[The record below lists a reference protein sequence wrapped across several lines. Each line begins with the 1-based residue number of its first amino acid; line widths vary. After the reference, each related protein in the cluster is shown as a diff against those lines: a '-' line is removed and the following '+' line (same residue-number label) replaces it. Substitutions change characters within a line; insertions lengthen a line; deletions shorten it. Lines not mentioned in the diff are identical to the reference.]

1 MLMSLTDDASNKLT
15 SVPRSSAEVRRSWSV
30 NSSAVNTLFQAA
42 KTLGADLDQ
51 LVSEVGI
58 KPVETDSDQRVPV
71 ADLFSLYDCVARST
85 NNPDIGLYV
94 GRIDYINLLN
104 LQLYACSGCRTFKE
118 YLNVM
123 PSVLR
128 IVGDI
133 GEVKVRRH
141 EQFIRLDW
149 QPLEEATYSQR
160 YLSDSSLGVAAA
172 IVNSVCVQ
180 PIPVRAAHFTYARP
194 QDLTLLR
201 QQFGDNLKFDQP
213 VSSLYLDL
221 ACLGYPLIGLNAGWG
236 QVLAQPIRHLFEE
249 NSTSSDFVIALR
261 KTLLRLLPSGDMG
274 VDKVAAALNISR
286 RTLQRRLAEQG
297 TQFLQI
303 LKELRAELAQQYLA
317 DERLSITD
325 IAFLLGYMDQSSF
338 SAAFRG
344 WYDVSPRDFRKK

>member
-1 MLMSLTDDASNKLT
+1 MSLTNDASNKLAP
-15 SVPRSSAEVRRSWSV
+15 VPRLSAEVKRSWSV
-30 NSSAVNTLFQAA
+30 NSSALNTLFQAA
-42 KTLGADLDQ
+42 KILGADIDQ
-51 LVSEVGI
+51 LINEVGVQ
-58 KPVETDSDQRVPV
+58 PAEVDSDKRVPV
-71 ADLFSLYDCVARST
+71 ADLFNLYECVARAT
-85 NNPDIGLYV
+85 NNSDIGLYV

-133 GEVKVRRH
+133 GEVKVRRQ

-213 VSSLYLDL
+213 VSSLYLDI

-249 NSTSSDFVIALR
+249 NSTSSDFIIALR

-303 LKELRAELAQQYLA
+303 LQELRAELAQQYLA

-344 WYDVSPRDFRKK
+344 WYGLSPRDFRKK

>member
-1 MLMSLTDDASNKLT
+1 MLFDDESTKLVP
-15 SVPRSSAEVRRSWSV
+15 VPRKGVDGQRPWTV
-30 NSSAVNTLFQAA
+30 NSSAISTLFQAA
-42 KTLGADLDQ
+42 KSLGADIDSLSAQ
-51 LVSEVGI
+51 VGI
-58 KPVETDSDQRVPV
+58 SSKDLLDGEKRFPV
-71 ADLFSLYDCVARST
+71 ADLLSLYCVVARST
-85 NNPDIGLYV
+85 NTPDIGLYV
-94 GRIDYINLLN
+94 GRIDYINRLN
-104 LQLYACSGCRTFKE
+104 LQLYACSACGTFRE

-133 GEVKVRRH
+133 GEVKVRRE

-149 QPLEEATYSQR
+149 QPLAEETNSQR
-160 YLSDSSLGVAAA
+160 FLSDSSLGVAAA

-180 PIPVRAAHFTYARP
+180 PIPVRAAHFSYAQP
-194 QDLTLLR
+194 QNLSLLT
-201 QQFGDNLKFDQP
+201 QQFGQNLLFDQP
-213 VSSLYLDL
+213 VSCLYLDRE
-221 ACLGYPLIGLNAGWG
+221 CLDYPLIGLDADWG
-236 QVLAQPIRHLFEE
+236 QVLAQPIRHLFE
-249 NSTSSDFVIALR
+249 NSSEINDFIITLR

-303 LKELRAELAQQYLA
+303 LQELRAELAQQYLG

-344 WYDVSPRDFRKK
+344 WYGLSPREFRKK

>member
-1 MLMSLTDDASNKLT
+1 MSLSNDASNKL
-15 SVPRSSAEVRRSWSV
+15 SPVPRLSAEVKRSWTV
-30 NSSAVNTLFQAA
+30 NSSALNTLFQAA
-42 KTLGADLDQ
+42 KTLGADIDQ
-51 LVSEVGI
+51 LISEVGVQ
-58 KPVETDSDQRVPV
+58 PAEVDSDQRVPV
-71 ADLFSLYDCVARST
+71 ADLFNLYDCVARAT
-85 NNPDIGLYV
+85 NKPDIGLYV

-128 IVGDI
+128 IFGDI
-133 GEVKVRRH
+133 GEVKVRR
-141 EQFIRLDW
+141 EDQFIRLDW
-149 QPLEEATYSQR
+149 QPLEEETNSQR

-249 NSTSSDFVIALR
+249 DSASSDFIIALR

-303 LKELRAELAQQYLA
+303 LQELRAELAQQYLA

-344 WYDVSPRDFRKK
+344 WYGVSPRDFRKK

>member
-1 MLMSLTDDASNKLT
+1 MSILDVSNKLS
-15 SVPRSSAEVRRSWSV
+15 SVPPLCIDEQQSWSV
-30 NSSAVNTLFQAA
+30 NSSALSTLFQAA
-42 KTLGADLDQ
+42 KTLGADIGKLIDD
-51 LVSEVGI
+51 VGI
-58 KPVETDSDQRVPV
+58 EPADLLDSDQRFPV
-71 ADLFSLYDCVARST
+71 ADLLRLYDSVAGFT
-85 NNPDIGLYV
+85 DTPDIGLYV
-94 GRIDYINLLN
+94 GRIDYINRLN
-104 LQLYACSGCRTFKE
+104 LQLYACSACQTFRE

-133 GEVKVRRH
+133 GEVKVRRE

-149 QPLEEATYSQR
+149 QPLATETNAQR
-160 YLSDSSLGVAAA
+160 YLSDSSLSVAAA

-180 PIPVRAAHFTYARP
+180 PIPVRAAHFTYSEP
-194 QDLTLLR
+194 QDLSLLR
-201 QQFGDNLKFDQP
+201 HQFGENLLFDQP
-213 VSSLYLDL
+213 LSCLYLDR
-221 ACLGYPLIGLNAGWG
+221 ACLDYPLIGLDADWG
-236 QVLAQPIRHLFEE
+236 QVLAQPIRHLFAE
-249 NSTSSDFVIALR
+249 NSDSSDFVIALR
-261 KTLLRLLPSGDMG
+261 KSLLRLLPSGDMG

-303 LKELRAELAQQYLA
+303 LQELRAELAQQYLG

-344 WYDVSPRDFRKK
+344 WYGVSPRDFRKK